1 MGLPTRPLGSSGFNI
16 TTVGFGSWAIGGGG
30 WSFGWGPQDDAES
43 IATMRHALELG
54 INWIDT
60 AAVYGLG
67 HSEEVVG
74 KLLREVPASERPYV
88 FTKCGLIWDTKNPM
102 QVAKRV
108 LAPESIRRECELSLQ
123 RLGVE
128 RIDLYQFHWPD
139 EIGTPIEDSWGE
151 MANLIK
157 EGKIRAAGVSNF
169 DEGLL
174 NRCEA
179 IHHVDSLQ
187 PPFSM
192 INRAAAEKELP
203 WCNQH
208 NTGVI
213 CYSPMQSGILTES
226 FDAGRVSRMADDDWR
241 RKNPQ
246 FQEPKLSRNTAL
258 RDALRPIAQRL
269 GASVSAVAI
278 AWTLGW
284 PGVSGSIV
292 GARAPAQVDGWIQAA
307 SLRLT
312 AEDFDVIAS
321 AIAKTEAGAGPS
333 RPAKTAAST
342 GGSTD

>member
-1 MGLPTRPLGSSGFNI
+1 
-16 TTVGFGSWAIGGGG
+16 
-30 WSFGWGPQDDAES
+30 
-43 IATMRHALELG
+43 
-54 INWIDT
+54 
-60 AAVYGLG
+60 
-67 HSEEVVG
+67 
-74 KLLREVPASERPYV
+74 
-88 FTKCGLIWDTKNPM
+88 
-102 QVAKRV
+102 
-108 LAPESIRRECELSLQ
+108 
-123 RLGVE
+123 
-128 RIDLYQFHWPD
+128 
-139 EIGTPIEDSWGE
+139 
-151 MANLIK
+151 
-157 EGKIRAAGVSNF
+157 
-169 DEGLL
+169 
-174 NRCEA
+174 
-179 IHHVDSLQ
+179 
-187 PPFSM
+187 M
-192 INRAAAEKELP
+192 INRAVAEKELP

-258 RDALRPIAQRL
+258 RDALRPIAQRH

-292 GARAPAQVDGWIQAA
+292 GARTPAQVDGWIQAA